1 MSSTPKPSS
10 SNTPHGP
17 AGSSSGPL
25 SGREAQTAKPLFD
38 AAPWLQDKPPASGDR
53 RAGGDRRDNAPDPTG
68 LERRRGPGRR
78 LSDFSRA
85 AEEGQLTQ
93 EQFMFLMA
101 IEAFKRANSVTFPAW
116 TDVLE
121 VVRLLGYRK
130 TCAAEISLPNAED
143 WTELSST
150 PSNVRPERWHL
161 RRAA

>member
-1 MSSTPKPSS
+1 MNGPSS
-10 SNTPHGP
+10 PSEVPQP
-17 AGSSSGPL
+17 SSDAKSG
-25 SGREAQTAKPLFD
+25 LFD
-38 AAPWLQDKPPASGDR
+38 GHAPFADRTPPTGDR
-53 RAGGDRRDNAPDPTG
+53 RTQGRRTDAPESSG
-68 LERRRGPGRR
+68 LDRRRGPGRR
-78 LSDFSRA
+78 LSDFTRA
-85 AEEGQLTQ
+85 AEEGELTK

-130 TCAAEISLPNAED
+130 TRSAEISLPNAED
-143 WTELSST
+143 WTELPTT